1 MATKRNSKKTPPVVQ
16 TMAAQIPSSNPAEI
30 DPEIERS
37 LLETLDA
44 GHKAGVARETFF
56 ATAKNTAGIWW
67 TAWKSHGV
75 LPGNGKM
82 LDTTVGA
89 VKAACKVKGIAE
101 RYSKNEFD
109 YAFSS
114 IANFCYLLLE
124 PSIKLP
130 AAKKDQPDV
139 TVETAGTNVAKVK
152 ALAAA
157 ARARQGT
164 AAKRDKAPA
173 VSAPASDPVAAGI
186 KTFEANHD
194 SVLALIKRTLAMDS
208 GLGLIEDALKV
219 YGWILI
225 PTAEKKAELEAA
237 SKAME
242 FKRKSAEMAEA
253 AEKAL
258 KARAARRR
266 K

>member
-1 MATKRNSKKTPPVVQ
+1 MATKRNSKTAKPVAPQ
-16 TMAAQIPSSNPAEI
+16 TMAAQIPSNPAEI

-37 LLETLDA
+37 LLETLEA
-44 GHKAGVARETFF
+44 GHSASAARETFF
-56 ATAKNTAGIWW
+56 ATAKNTASVWW
-67 TAWKSHGV
+67 GAWKAHGI

-89 VKAACKVKGIAE
+89 VKAACKVKGISE
-101 RYSKNEFD
+101 KYSKNEFD

-124 PSIKLP
+124 PNIKLP

-157 ARARQGT
+157 ARTRQGT

-173 VSAPASDPVAAGI
+173 PSAPASDPVAAGV

-219 YGWILI
+219 HGWIVV

-237 SKAME
+237 QKAME
-242 FKRKSAEMAEA
+242 FKRKSAEMAEQ

-258 KARAARRR
+258 KARIARRR